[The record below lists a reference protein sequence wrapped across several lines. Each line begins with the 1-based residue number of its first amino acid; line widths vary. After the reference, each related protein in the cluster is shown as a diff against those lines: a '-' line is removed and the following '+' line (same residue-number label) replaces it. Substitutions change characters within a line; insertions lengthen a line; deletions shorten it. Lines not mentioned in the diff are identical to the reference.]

1 MLVYTCL
8 LYTSDWVYHIF
19 EDNYITAKTIFTV
32 DECHFKQ
39 ENGMVADAV
48 IHHNGND
55 RRIVGVG
62 NGRLDAVSNA
72 IKHYFDVDYQLAFYE
87 EHSLTKGSSS
97 RAVAYV
103 GIIYTVSYTHL
114 VKCPCE
120 FTLSRFAR

>member
-1 MLVYTCL
+1 
-8 LYTSDWVYHIF
+8 
-19 EDNYITAKTIFTV
+19 
-32 DECHFKQ
+32 
-39 ENGMVADAV
+39 MVADAV

-103 GIIYTVSYTHL
+103 GIIYNEKEIL
-114 VKCPCE
+114 G
-120 FTLSRFAR
+120 SRNRCGYYKSVDRSACSCCK